1 MLYICKWALHKKQRH
16 RIIAFII
23 KDQLM
28 SEDKICAA
36 YVAAF
41 AELESATKTA
51 NNPHFKSKY
60 ADLPAVIDAIKPHL
74 AKHSLAFM
82 QMPKPSEGGISI
94 ETVLIHSSG
103 DKLSMGVLFVPANKH
118 DAHGYGSAL
127 TYARR
132 YALQTCFG
140 LPTEDD
146 DGNAAVKAQQPAPAK
161 LITAEQFAVLMDLV
175 HTTKTD
181 IAIMCQHYKIDALN
195 QLQQSR
201 FDTVKATLE
210 RKMQNAG

>member
-1 MLYICKWALHKKQRH
+1 LHKKPTH

-74 AKHSLAFM
+74 AKHGLAFM
-82 QMPKPSEGGISI
+82 QMPKPSDGGISI
-94 ETVLIHSSG
+94 ETILIHSSG

-118 DAHGYGSAL
+118 DAHGFGSAL
-127 TYARR
+127 SYARR
-132 YALQTCFG
+132 YSLMCCFG
-140 LPTEDD
+140 LPQEDD
-146 DGNAAVKAQQPAPAK
+146 DGNAAVKSQQAPAK
-161 LITAEQFAVLMDLV
+161 PITAEQFAQLQDLIDR
-175 HTTKTD
+175 TGTD
-181 IAIMCQHYKIDALN
+181 VAVMAAHYKVPALAM
-195 QLQQSR
+195 LPSTA
-201 FDTVKATLE
+201 FEAAKAALE
-210 RKMQNAG
+210 RKVQNAG

>member
-1 MLYICKWALHKKQRH
+1 
-16 RIIAFII
+16 
-23 KDQLM
+23 M

-74 AKHSLAFM
+74 AKHGLAFM

-94 ETVLIHSSG
+94 ETVLIHSG
-103 DKLSMGVLFVPANKH
+103 GERLSMGVLFVPANKH

-146 DGNAAVKAQQPAPAK
+146 DGNAAVKAQQTAPQIK
-161 LITAEQFAVLMDLV
+161 FISDSQFAELQGLV
-175 HTTKTD
+175 DQTKTD
-181 IAIMCQHYKIDALN
+181 MALLCKHYKINALKE
-195 QLQQSR
+195 LQDSR
-201 FDTVKATLE
+201 FDAVKAALE
-210 RKMQNAG
+210 KKLA

>member
-1 MLYICKWALHKKQRH
+1 
-16 RIIAFII
+16 
-23 KDQLM
+23 M
-28 SEDKICAA
+28 SDDKICAA

-41 AELESATKTA
+41 AELEAASKTA

-74 AKHSLAFM
+74 SKHGLAFM
-82 QMPKPSEGGISI
+82 QMPKPSDGGISI
-94 ETVLIHSSG
+94 ETILIHSSG
-103 DKLSMGVLFVPANKH
+103 DRLSMGVLFVPANRQ

-146 DGNAAVKAQQPAPAK
+146 DGNAAVKTQQKAPAK
-161 LITAEQFAVLMDLV
+161 TITLEQFAQLQTLIDG
-175 HTTKTD
+175 TGTD
-181 IAIMCQHYKIDALN
+181 AAAMAAHYKVEAINMLPADKFEAAKTL
-195 QLQQSR
+195 
-201 FDTVKATLE
+201 LE
-210 RKMQNAG
+210 RKLTNG

>member
-1 MLYICKWALHKKQRH
+1 
-16 RIIAFII
+16 
-23 KDQLM
+23 M
-28 SEDKICAA
+28 SDDEICAA

-41 AELESATKTA
+41 SELEAATKTA

-74 AKHSLAFM
+74 AKHGLAFM
-82 QMPKPSEGGISI
+82 QMPRPSEGGIAI

-146 DGNAAVKAQQPAPAK
+146 DGNAAVKAQQTASKP
-161 LITAEQFAVLMDLV
+161 ITKDQFAILQGLIDA
-175 HTTKTD
+175 TGTD
-181 IAIMCQHYKIDALN
+181 ASVMAAHYKVAAIAMLPSTAFESAKAALEKK
-195 QLQQSR
+195 
-201 FDTVKATLE
+201 V
-210 RKMQNAG
+210 QNAN

>member
-1 MLYICKWALHKKQRH
+1 
-16 RIIAFII
+16 
-23 KDQLM
+23 M

-41 AELESATKTA
+41 AELEAATKTA
-51 NNPHFKSKY
+51 SNPHFKSKY
-60 ADLPAVIDAIKPHL
+60 ADLPTVIDAIKPHL
-74 AKHSLAFM
+74 SKHGLAFM

-94 ETVLIHSSG
+94 ETILIHTSG
-103 DKLSMGVLFVPANKH
+103 DKLSMGVLFVPANRQ

-146 DGNAAVKAQQPAPAK
+146 DGNAAVKSQQAPASVK
-161 LITAEQFAVLMDLV
+161 TITPEQFAQLQLLIDA
-175 HTTKTD
+175 TGTD
-181 IAIMCQHYKIDALN
+181 VTVMAAHYKVPAIAMLP
-195 QLQQSR
+195 STA
-201 FDTVKATLE
+201 FETAKAALE
-210 RKMQNAG
+210 RKLTNAG